1 LKRNLLEKISY
12 GVIVAA
18 MLVMCVLYFAQVI
31 FRYVLE
37 LPLAWTGEVS
47 VLAMLWLTFVGSA
60 ALVRSE
66 GFVSVPLLKLRG
78 KTKIAVSL
86 VADIFAAVILSVLVY
101 YSGFLAFT
109 FREDILPATGFSRA
123 LVYLAICCGAL
134 LMLLCFVHKAWT
146 SVRTLVSTEE

>member
-1 LKRNLLEKISY
+1 LRNLLEKISY

-18 MLVMCVLYFAQVI
+18 MLVMSVLYFAQVI

-66 GFVSVPLLKLRG
+66 GFVSVPLLKLKG
-78 KTKIAVSL
+78 KTKVVVSL
-86 VADIFAAVILSVLVY
+86 VTDAFAAVILGTLIY
-101 YSGFLAFT
+101 YAAFLAFE
-109 FREDILPATGFSRA
+109 FREDTLPATGFSRA
-123 LVYLAICCGAL
+123 LVYLAIFCGAS
-134 LMLLCFVHKAWT
+134 LMLLCFLQKAW
-146 SVRTLVSTEE
+146 SSIGKLASRGE